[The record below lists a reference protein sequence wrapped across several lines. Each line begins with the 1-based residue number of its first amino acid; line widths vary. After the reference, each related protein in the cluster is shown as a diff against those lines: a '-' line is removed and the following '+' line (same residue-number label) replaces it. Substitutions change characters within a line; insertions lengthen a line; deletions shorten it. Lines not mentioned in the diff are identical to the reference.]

1 MSNSITYVG
10 LDAHKNEHSVAAIL
24 PGTDAPEQWT
34 VKNAPREIKRMIRRL
49 RRRTDGPLRFCYE
62 AGVCGFTLRRQIL
75 AADDQVECMVVAPSL
90 IPIRPGSRIKT
101 DRRDARKLA
110 ELFRAGL
117 LTEVHPP
124 NPREEA
130 ARDLCRC
137 RHGAKADQGRA
148 RHQLG
153 KFLLRRGMV
162 YTGGS
167 HWTQRH
173 FAWLRSLRF
182 DQPLDQ
188 EIFAEYLAELDH
200 RTQRVASLDRR
211 LAALS
216 QEDPYRQPVA
226 WLRCFRGIETV
237 TALTIVTELHGFGR
251 FACPRQLMSYVGLT
265 PSEFSSGDSQ
275 RQGGITKAGNG
286 RVRRLL
292 VEAAWHQ
299 RNPPITPKALAKRR
313 QGQPAAVVG
322 IAERAQKRLHQ
333 RYWRLVNRGK
343 APTKAVTAVARELSG
358 FLWSVLFPPSMGLA
372 VTNTPGRRRTTPP
385 EKPRR
390 KTSRRLT
397 AQEFFTSAD

>member
-1 MSNSITYVG
+1 MHDSITYVA
-10 LDAHKNEHSVAAIL
+10 LDAHKNEHSVAALL

-34 VKNAPREIKRMIRRL
+34 VKNAPRELKRMIRRL
-49 RRRTDGPLRFCYE
+49 RKRTDGLLRFCYE

-75 AADDQVECMVVAPSL
+75 AADEKVECMVVAPSL
-90 IPIRPGSRIKT
+90 IPMRPGSRIKT

-110 ELFRAGL
+110 WLLRAGL
-117 LTEVHPP
+117 LTEVRPP

-137 RHGAKADQGRA
+137 RHGAKVDQVRA
-148 RHQLG
+148 RHQLL
-153 KFLLRRGMV
+153 KFLLRRGRV
-162 YTGGS
+162 YQGGS

-173 FAWLRSLRF
+173 LAWLRSLRF

-188 EIFAEYLAELDH
+188 EVFAEYVAELDH
-200 RTQRVASLDRR
+200 RTQRMATLDRR
-211 LAALS
+211 LTALS
-216 QEDPYRQPVA
+216 QEDPYREPVA

-251 FACPRQLMSYVGLT
+251 FGSPRELMSYLGLT
-265 PSEFSSGDSQ
+265 PSEFSSGDSH

-292 VEAAWHQ
+292 VEASWHQ
-299 RNPPITPKALAKRR
+299 CNVPITSKALAKRR

-322 IAERAQKRLHQ
+322 IAQRAQKRLHQ

-358 FLWSVLFPPSMGLA
+358 FLWSVLFPPSVAAA
-372 VTNTPGRRRTTPP
+372 VTDTPGRERAAPAAKRGKKAARRQTAR
-385 EKPRR
+385 EFLA
-390 KTSRRLT
+390 TS
-397 AQEFFTSAD
+397 D